1 MNNEK
6 NKIIFFLHLNKNT
19 VDKDAIPAYNNGINK
34 EIIYPSLLCK
44 IRNKIYQTVYTMYL
58 IDFPILNK
66 NDDSYFFLQI
76 DKNMKYPF
84 EINYDIDKSKHKN
97 PYYFYFEK
105 IIFKQKLKNNFL
117 GNIFSKSKDLE
128 PPFSCDI
135 TIYEQAQL
143 IHGYINSQKRKEQF
157 ELLQSLK
164 EQIGFGKFSRL
175 TNLFLMYLK
184 IIFVDNYNTELI
196 EELLSNYAN
205 INFDIKPS
213 FNLSLF
219 FDDVIKPIFLKP
231 YKEKHFF
238 INNNFEYDLRN
249 CLDSE
254 YNRIFDK
261 LCLKYYIFYD
271 KDFLM
276 DENNFKSRMTSFE
289 QKNKIYELFY
299 EILSELN
306 EINYCKY
313 LIDNNFLS
321 KEFIRYLFITK
332 KIEINN
338 IKNKKIKE
346 ININNFSGLKIYE
359 LDKYKIPFYC
369 LGKLSNNYSFRSI
382 DDRELYIFDEVL
394 NKKIS
399 VDYTFSKNTTSL
411 FQMSDGNFIIV
422 YSNRL
427 NICIIEIKNIFNEI
441 NLIYSFLNYN
451 TYKLSEEYHGN
462 NSNKFIVKAIEIK
475 NKNIVILY
483 EKSIAFYYNKV
494 LLNPKENED
503 LSLYE
508 YINYDNILQKN
519 NNNMNIS
526 LLEFNNN
533 FLIVISV
540 IMNNLIID
548 KYYLTFINV
557 TFDENLKVFNVTYT
571 KNELFGVIFYN
582 SVFEDNNILIKLS
595 DEILG
600 IGGKYIYLYSLI
612 YKEVCQI
619 IEIPFNNYLKINF
632 PFQTVSSFFI
642 TNFQIIYVAVKYFKN
657 TSKVKD
663 FEIKFYL
670 YCFLEI
676 NDLYSLKVLK
686 FLSEAKP
693 NSQEPFF
700 SAVEIRN

>member
-19 VDKDAIPAYNNGINK
+19 DDKDAIPAYNNGINK

-84 EINYDIDKSKHKN
+84 EINYDIDESKHKN

-164 EQIGFGKFSRL
+164 EQIGFRKFSRL

-519 NNNMNIS
+519 NNIMNIS

-571 KNELFGVIFYN
+571 KNELFGIIFYN

-676 NDLYSLKVLK
+676 NDLCSLKELK

-693 NSQEPFF
+693 NSQDPFF

>member
-19 VDKDAIPAYNNGINK
+19 DDKDAIPAYNNGINK

-84 EINYDIDKSKHKN
+84 EINYDIDESKHKN

-261 LCLKYYIFYD
+261 LCLKYYIYYD
-271 KDFLM
+271 KEFLKN
-276 DENNFKSRMTSFE
+276 ENNFKSRITSIE

-369 LGKLSNNYSFRSI
+369 LGKLSSNYSFRSI

-519 NNNMNIS
+519 NNIMNIS

-600 IGGKYIYLYSLI
+600 IGGKYIYLYSLK

-642 TNFQIIYVAVKYFKN
+642 TNFQIIYVAVKYFEN

-676 NDLYSLKVLK
+676 NDLCSLKELK

>member
-261 LCLKYYIFYD
+261 LCLKYYIYYD

-338 IKNKKIKE
+338 IKNKKLNE

-369 LGKLSNNYSFRSI
+369 LGKLSNNYSVRSI

-519 NNNMNIS
+519 NNIMNIS

-600 IGGKYIYLYSLI
+600 IGGKYIYLYSLR

-676 NDLYSLKVLK
+676 NDLYSLKELK

>member
-1 MNNEK
+1 
-6 NKIIFFLHLNKNT
+6 
-19 VDKDAIPAYNNGINK
+19 
-34 EIIYPSLLCK
+34 
-44 IRNKIYQTVYTMYL
+44 
-58 IDFPILNK
+58 
-66 NDDSYFFLQI
+66 
-76 DKNMKYPF
+76 
-84 EINYDIDKSKHKN
+84 
-97 PYYFYFEK
+97 
-105 IIFKQKLKNNFL
+105 
-117 GNIFSKSKDLE
+117 
-128 PPFSCDI
+128 
-135 TIYEQAQL
+135 
-143 IHGYINSQKRKEQF
+143 
-157 ELLQSLK
+157 
-164 EQIGFGKFSRL
+164 
-175 TNLFLMYLK
+175 
-184 IIFVDNYNTELI
+184 
-196 EELLSNYAN
+196 
-205 INFDIKPS
+205 
-213 FNLSLF
+213 
-219 FDDVIKPIFLKP
+219 
-231 YKEKHFF
+231 
-238 INNNFEYDLRN
+238 
-249 CLDSE
+249 
-254 YNRIFDK
+254 
-261 LCLKYYIFYD
+261 
-271 KDFLM
+271 M

-289 QKNKIYELFY
+289 QKNKIYELCY

-494 LLNPKENED
+494 LLNPKDNED

-519 NNNMNIS
+519 NNIMNIS

-600 IGGKYIYLYSLI
+600 IGGKYIYLYSLK

-642 TNFQIIYVAVKYFKN
+642 TNFQIIYVAVKYFEN

-676 NDLYSLKVLK
+676 NDLCSLKELK

-693 NSQEPFF
+693 NSQEQFF